1 MICPSRRRN
10 EVSHTTRKHIVIVSL
25 LAVSSPLLAADP
37 AGAWQLEKLETL
49 SGFAQPESVNIDPR
63 NGRLVVSGQN
73 GSFWQKD
80 GKGYLA
86 RLQPDGKAEH
96 LRWFPSEGTPAFNKP
111 AGTAW
116 CRDLLWVADVDCLRL
131 CDPLT
136 SQVRTAQP
144 PGAQWLNDVATDG
157 TRVFVSDS
165 KANVVFVVHP
175 DDTIT
180 TVKSPPG
187 PNGLAWFRGQLY
199 GVSFGTHEIYTL
211 DAEGQEQPKPFG
223 LSKHFKF
230 LDGLAIHTDGTV
242 LVSDYAT
249 GQISAASPDRLTRI
263 FHRFLFVPPDG
274 FLGAVCGPGRGAR
287 SLFRAMGRPNRASEA
302 HLPQPP
308 SALRAPG
315 QRLFAIQIR
324 SANATRSKSP

>member
-63 NGRLVVSGQN
+63 NGRLVVSVQN

-116 CRDLLWVADVDCLRL
+116 CRD
-131 CDPLT
+131 
-136 SQVRTAQP
+136 
-144 PGAQWLNDVATDG
+144 
-157 TRVFVSDS
+157 
-165 KANVVFVVHP
+165 
-175 DDTIT
+175 
-180 TVKSPPG
+180 
-187 PNGLAWFRGQLY
+187 
-199 GVSFGTHEIYTL
+199 
-211 DAEGQEQPKPFG
+211 
-223 LSKHFKF
+223 
-230 LDGLAIHTDGTV
+230 
-242 LVSDYAT
+242 
-249 GQISAASPDRLTRI
+249 
-263 FHRFLFVPPDG
+263 
-274 FLGAVCGPGRGAR
+274 
-287 SLFRAMGRPNRASEA
+287 
-302 HLPQPP
+302 
-308 SALRAPG
+308 
-315 QRLFAIQIR
+315 
-324 SANATRSKSP
+324 